1 MKTLSFALFRNLFK
15 NIIMKVLANDG
26 LDQSGID
33 GLQKAGFEVITTKVP
48 QEELI
53 NYINE
58 NQVRTLLVRSATKV
72 RKDIIDA
79 CPSLKIIGRGGVGMD
94 NIDVEYAREKGIN
107 VINTPAASSA
117 SVAEL
122 VFAHLFSGCRFLTDS
137 NRKMPVEGD
146 TKFAELKKAYTKGVE
161 LRGKTIGIIGFGR
174 IGQEVAKMALGLGMR
189 VLAVDNFTEKVNLKV
204 EFFNGQSVDF
214 EIKTQSKEEVL
225 KEADFVTL
233 HVPAQKEFVIGQ
245 KEFDLMKNG
254 AALVNCARGG
264 VVDEEA
270 LLKALDSGKLAFAG
284 LDVFINEPTPAKS
297 ILSHPKI
304 SLTPHTGASTNEAQD
319 RIGISLAE
327 QIISI
332 LK

>member
-1 MKTLSFALFRNLFK
+1 
-15 NIIMKVLANDG
+15 MKVLANDG

-107 VINTPAASSA
+107 VINAPAASSA

-146 TKFAELKKAYTKGVE
+146 SKFAELKKAYTKGVE

-189 VLAVDNFTEKVNLKV
+189 VLAVDNFAEKVNLKV

>member
-1 MKTLSFALFRNLFK
+1 
-15 NIIMKVLANDG
+15 MKVLANDG

-33 GLQKAGFEVITTKVP
+33 GLQKAGFEVITAKVP

-146 TKFAELKKAYTKGVE
+146 SKFAELKKAYTKGVE

-189 VLAVDNFTEKVNLKV
+189 VLAVDNFAEKVNLKV

-270 LLKALDSGKLAFAG
+270 LLKALDSGKLAFVG